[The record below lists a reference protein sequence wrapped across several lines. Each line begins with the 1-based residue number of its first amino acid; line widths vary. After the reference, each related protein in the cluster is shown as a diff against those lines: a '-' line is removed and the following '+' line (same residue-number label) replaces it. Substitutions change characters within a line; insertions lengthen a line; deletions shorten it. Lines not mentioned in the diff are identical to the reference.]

1 MTTAILPLYN
11 GLFNGAVTFCG
22 ANGQSYAFQRFNAD
36 QDWAKVPGVVLFAS
50 QEGCTWRIIR
60 VAEQGGTEGDVAT
73 FWRWREAR
81 RFGAT
86 TIFIHRNPDVK
97 SRRAEAADLA
107 LNLDPV
113 FAPGSEMAPVESANA
128 PERLAA

>member
-1 MTTAILPLYN
+1 
-11 GLFNGAVTFCG
+11 
-22 ANGQSYAFQRFNAD
+22 
-36 QDWAKVPGVVLFAS
+36 
-50 QEGCTWRIIR
+50 
-60 VAEQGGTEGDVAT
+60 
-73 FWRWREAR
+73 
-81 RFGAT
+81 
-86 TIFIHRNPDVK
+86 VK